1 MASITKLRPK
11 LRKQPVV
18 PAPSPAWT
26 HTDSCWHLIRPL
38 PAAICKLAIFDL
50 DGTLMEG
57 DTLIDSVI
65 EYALSV
71 QNQGY
76 RLVVISNQ
84 YGITKGQTTHQ
95 AVQARFK
102 TLSESLKEVSFL
114 YATEKDHY
122 RKPMTGMFDLLNV
135 RAHPCSFYCGDA
147 VGRAKDF
154 AVSDFYFARNCGLK
168 CIAAP
173 DLSPVIVEKAAKHML
188 YTNLEP
194 LSNWLIK
201 PSPELGLDLGL
212 GRPECPLFIVM
223 IGPQGSGKSTL
234 ANLTANLESIMVLN
248 RDTIGSTAKMKTRF
262 RAAIKDRT
270 SVILDNTNYSRD
282 GRSEYISVA
291 REAGYKI
298 LIYYFDIPKEL
309 SMHMCH
315 MRVQLGGP
323 RIPPVAIHTYYK
335 RLVAPSEDEGEII
348 YIRGV
353 LVYDGM
359 PKQYYYHYD
368 LKER

>member
-11 LRKQPVV
+11 LRKRSALEPT
-18 PAPSPAWT
+18 PEWT
-26 HTDSCWHLIRPL
+26 HTDTCWHRLYPL
-38 PAAICKLAIFDL
+38 PLGIGKFAIFDL

-57 DTLIDSVI
+57 DTLIDPVI

-76 RLVVISNQ
+76 HLVVISNQ

-95 AVQARFK
+95 AVQSRFK
-102 TLSESLKEVSFL
+102 ILSESLKGVSFL
-114 YATEKDHY
+114 YATEKDRY
-122 RKPMTGMFDLLNV
+122 RKPMTGMFDLLKV
-135 RAHPCSFYCGDA
+135 QAHPCSFYCGDA

-173 DLSPVIVEKAAKHML
+173 DLSPINVEKAAKHML

-194 LSNWLIK
+194 LSNWLVET
-201 PSPELGLDLGL
+201 P
-212 GRPECPLFIVM
+212 RPLSSLEGPVLIVM

-234 ANLTANLESIMVLN
+234 AKYLTTDVVLN
-248 RDTIGSTAKMKTRF
+248 RDTIGSTAKMKTQF
-262 RAAIKDRT
+262 RAAIKDRIN
-270 SVILDNTNYSRD
+270 VVLDNTNYDRD
-282 GRSEYISVA
+282 GRDEYISVA

-298 LIYYFDIPKEL
+298 QIYYFDIPKEL

-335 RLVAPSEDEGEII
+335 RLVVPSEEGDIVH
-348 YIRGV
+348 IRG
-353 LVYDGM
+353 LLGYDGM

-368 LKER
+368 LKGR

>member
-11 LRKQPVV
+11 LRKQPAQG
-18 PAPSPAWT
+18 PAPSPEWT
-26 HTDSCWHLIRPL
+26 HTDSCWHRLYPL
-38 PAAICKLAIFDL
+38 PLGIGKFAIFDL

-76 RLVVISNQ
+76 HLVVISNQ
-84 YGITKGQTTHQ
+84 YGLTKGQTTHQ

-102 TLSESLKEVSFL
+102 TLSESLKGVSFL

-122 RKPMTGMFDLLNV
+122 RKPMTGMFDLLKV
-135 RAHPCSFYCGDA
+135 QVHPCSFYCGDA

-173 DLSPVIVEKAAKHML
+173 DLSPVTVEQAAKHML

-194 LSNWLIK
+194 LSNWLVEPPRP
-201 PSPELGLDLGL
+201 PSLKGPVL
-212 GRPECPLFIVM
+212 IVM
-223 IGPQGSGKSTL
+223 VGPQGSGKSTL
-234 ANLTANLESIMVLN
+234 AKYLTDDSITLLN
-248 RDTIGSTAKMKTRF
+248 RDTIGSTAKMKTQF
-262 RAAIKDRT
+262 RTAIKDRT
-270 SVILDNTNYSRD
+270 SVILDNTNYDRD
-282 GRSEYISVA
+282 GRDEYISVA
-291 REAGYKI
+291 RTAGYKTQ
-298 LIYYFDIPKEL
+298 IYYFDIPKEL

-335 RLVAPSEDEGEII
+335 RLVVPSDDEGEIVH
-348 YIRGV
+348 IRG
-353 LVYDGM
+353 LLAYDGM